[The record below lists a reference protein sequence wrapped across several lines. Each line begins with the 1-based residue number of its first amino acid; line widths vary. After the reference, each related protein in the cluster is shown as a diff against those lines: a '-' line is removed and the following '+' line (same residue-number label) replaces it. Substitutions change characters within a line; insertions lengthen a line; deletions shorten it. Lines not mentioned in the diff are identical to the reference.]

1 MLQFIGFAVLLGHYS
16 LLFLLCIY
24 GAHRLQLTWV
34 AWRSRSTQAAKPLDN
49 LPVITVQLPVFN
61 ERFVVE
67 RLIDA
72 VAALDY
78 PRERLQIQVLDD
90 STDDTTV
97 LAAARVAHHRAAGIW
112 IEHLH
117 RTDRTGFKAGALGAG
132 LVHAKGEFIAIFD
145 ADFVPVPEAL
155 KEAIHAFSAPDVGM
169 VQLRWLHLN
178 RHYNTLTEV
187 QAVMLDAHFAIDQVA
202 RARTGLYFNFNGT
215 AGLWR
220 KQAIHDAG
228 GWQWDT
234 ITEDLD
240 LSYRAQMKGWRFVY
254 LHNIGCP
261 SELPVEM
268 TAFKS
273 QQHRWA
279 QGAIQVMRKTLPRLW
294 RAPLALR
301 IKLEATLHLS
311 SNLAY
316 LLMLIDSAFFLLP
329 SVYVRQH
336 MSTFFGST
344 FDISLPVLL
353 LDGPLLLL
361 STGSHLIF
369 FMAGQKPTWRSLGKQ
384 LLLVPALLAT
394 AVGLSLNNGR
404 AVWKGLRGA
413 VSPFVRTPKLGDH
426 AIHNQG
432 LKARPRSYAQRKRG
446 DEVFELSLAAL
457 YGFYTLLA
465 VALGWWGLAPFLML
479 FMGGFLYAGT
489 QTLRESRALLA
500 EPA

>member
-16 LLFLLCIY
+16 LLLLLCIY

-34 AWRSRSTQAAKPLDN
+34 AWRSRAPQAAKQLDD
-49 LPVITVQLPVFN
+49 LPIITVQLPVFN

-90 STDDTTV
+90 STDDTTN

-132 LVHAKGEFIAIFD
+132 LLHAKGEFIAIFD
-145 ADFVPVPEAL
+145 ADFVPAPEAL

-294 RAPLALR
+294 RAPLAWR

-316 LLMLIDSAFFLLP
+316 LL
-329 SVYVRQH
+329 
-336 MSTFFGST
+336 
-344 FDISLPVLL
+344 
-353 LDGPLLLL
+353 
-361 STGSHLIF
+361 
-369 FMAGQKPTWRSLGKQ
+369 
-384 LLLVPALLAT
+384 
-394 AVGLSLNNGR
+394 
-404 AVWKGLRGA
+404 
-413 VSPFVRTPKLGDH
+413 
-426 AIHNQG
+426 
-432 LKARPRSYAQRKRG
+432 
-446 DEVFELSLAAL
+446 
-457 YGFYTLLA
+457 
-465 VALGWWGLAPFLML
+465 
-479 FMGGFLYAGT
+479 
-489 QTLRESRALLA
+489 
-500 EPA
+500 